1 MNLYKYTY
9 QGETYE
15 FRMSNKA
22 RIAVEEIQNNA
33 LKGLS
38 DPDVARAALAAFKVG
53 NEQNSEP
60 KTEED
65 HNDTEVKEAVTKTE
79 EEKQLELV
87 MEFAPYMDKISNV
100 NGDIDAVE
108 IGYILLHSL
117 SKYKSL
123 THEMYDEIVE
133 AMEEEKGFEEVQMIF
148 REMKDKVFTA
158 IQSLNN
164 PKKKGR
170 KTSKSLMS

>member
-22 RIAVEEIQNNA
+22 RLAIEEIQNNA

-38 DPDVARAALAAFKVG
+38 DPDVAKAAVSAFKAG
-53 NEQNSEP
+53 GDFAN
-60 KTEED
+60 
-65 HNDTEVKEAVTKTE
+65 NDELSD
-79 EEKQLELV
+79 EEKQIDLV
-87 MEFAPYMDKISNV
+87 VQLAPYMDKITSV

-148 REMKDKVFTA
+148 REMKEKVFTA
-158 IQSLNN
+158 ISALGNQKKTA
-164 PKKKGR
+164 PKPKTTSRKKV
-170 KTSKSLMS
+170 MN